1 MDVYIVHCAVFP
13 TLSGAVKN
21 VVISRIL
28 IIQSC
33 PLLRNEHREKAV
45 PIPGADSFAGA
56 AYLYSD
62 LIKTSISQHLVVFT
76 CAQVLQVDTIHFCNL
91 MVLCVM
97 SVWQIAS

>member
-1 MDVYIVHCAVFP
+1 MHCDVFP
-13 TLSGAVKN
+13 VLSGAVKN

-33 PLLRNEHREKAV
+33 PWLRNEHREKAD

-56 AYLYSD
+56 AYLHSD
-62 LIKTSISQHLVVFT
+62 LIKTSISQHLVVFI